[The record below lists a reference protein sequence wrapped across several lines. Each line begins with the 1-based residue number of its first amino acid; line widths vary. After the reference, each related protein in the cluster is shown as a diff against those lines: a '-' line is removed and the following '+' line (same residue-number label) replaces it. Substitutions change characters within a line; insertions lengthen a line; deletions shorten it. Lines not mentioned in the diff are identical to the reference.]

1 MASFLTFLAPS
12 IPKTTCEEGLFFL
25 KNIAKNFTSIFAIL
39 LLSVY
44 RLLRRGATYFEKERK
59 VWVLL
64 WKLKALDK
72 IKVMYV
78 KLNEVPSHWQSLRS
92 HSRISARSHAAELLS
107 HLGSWATINLCHR
120 ISPTLD
126 TRPSPTRRERRR
138 PTRTS
143 LDCHLLPSPART
155 RLRLAAQASQT
166 CARGRIQGQ
175 KDPEVGGKVPV
186 GCFTPFTAKET
197 EARRVGFPFTA
208 CRSGA
213 GGAFAR
219 PSKRSARQLFSL
231 KSYHTKRGKKLFFLK

>member
-1 MASFLTFLAPS
+1 M
-12 IPKTTCEEGLFFL
+12 
-25 KNIAKNFTSIFAIL
+25 

-44 RLLRRGATYFEKERK
+44 RLLRRGATYFENERK

-92 HSRISARSHAAELLS
+92 HSHISARSHAAELLS

-138 PTRTS
+138 PTQGS
-143 LDCHLLPSPART
+143 LSQLPSSLEPSANP
-155 RLRLAAQASQT
+155 AQACST
-166 CARGRIQGQ
+166 GLSDLCTR
-175 KDPEVGGKVPV
+175 KDPGTESSRSGGKSS
-186 GCFTPFTAKET
+186 CW
-197 EARRVGFPFTA
+197 
-208 CRSGA
+208 
-213 GGAFAR
+213 
-219 PSKRSARQLFSL
+219 LFYSFY
-231 KSYHTKRGKKLFFLK
+231 SEGN